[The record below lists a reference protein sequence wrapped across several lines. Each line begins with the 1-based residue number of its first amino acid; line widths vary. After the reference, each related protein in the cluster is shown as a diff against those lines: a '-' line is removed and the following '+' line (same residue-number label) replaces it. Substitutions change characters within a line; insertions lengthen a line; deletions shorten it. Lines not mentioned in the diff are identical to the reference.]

1 MDART
6 KLRLL
11 VGPVRPFIL
20 SKVRDALVRPLKLRS
35 ARAQLQRGV
44 AADLELRSHVYP
56 LPSSEPDLAYA
67 HAMADG
73 FFNAFGA
80 ERWDRDRFAIEAPD
94 PRTTIELA
102 RCHQMTAYALAE
114 AHDHTRDW
122 FAEFERE
129 LRSFITNHP
138 PLTGPMWAVGM
149 DTGIRLFNIVVAWDW
164 FTQQGRRSDAVDALV
179 KKTAAEHHVALMATL
194 ETSGGMGTSHL
205 LGGLLG
211 QIVHASFVRR
221 PTSTGVRRPT
231 SDVLIAF
238 EREVDRQILDDGM
251 SFEASTGY
259 HRQVV
264 DILVQAEVLI
274 RNTPELMS
282 AASPKLFERIAK
294 AVDALQELER
304 AGMPLVGDNDD
315 GVVVKGARVQ
325 VKGERVK
332 GWKGGRELVAF
343 EKFGLWIWH
352 VDDAVL
358 TARNG
363 PVGQYGKGGHAH
375 NDQNSIT
382 LSVGGEQVIVDPGS
396 YCYMM
401 DPVRRNIDR
410 STAVHATVDVGVEQ
424 AWWPEDAGEGLF
436 WLLENR
442 TQSAV
447 DVATATSWRGRIKTH
462 TRSMEIG
469 KREITVID
477 TVDGDQQLATI
488 SFPLGPNVQVSF
500 AGNTAHLTVNDSVV
514 ELRWSDADASIVPLN
529 IAPAYLVSVPT
540 QRLVLR
546 MLTMSAEWTIRW

>member
-11 VGPVRPFIL
+11 IGPVRPFIL
-20 SKVRDALVRPLKLRS
+20 SKVREALVRPFNLRS

-44 AADLELRSHVYP
+44 AADLELRTNVYP
-56 LPSSEPDLAYA
+56 LPEFAPDLDYA
-67 HAMADG
+67 NAMADG

-80 ERWDRDRFAIEAPD
+80 ERWDRDRFSIDAPD

-102 RCHQMTAYALAE
+102 RCHQFTAYALASVQ
-114 AHDHTRDW
+114 DHTRDW
-122 FAEFERE
+122 FAEFEQD

-149 DTGIRLFNIVVAWDW
+149 DTGIRLFNILVAWDW
-164 FTQQGRRSDAVDALV
+164 FMQQGRRSDAVDTLV

-211 QIVHASFVRR
+211 QIVHASFVL
-221 PTSTGVRRPT
+221 RPT
-231 SDVLIAF
+231 SDVLKQF
-238 EREVDRQILDDGM
+238 EREVERQVLDDGM

-264 DILVQAEVLI
+264 DILEQAEVLI

-282 AASPKLFERIAK
+282 TASPKLFERIGR
-294 AVDALQELER
+294 AVDALNELER

-315 GVVVKGARVQ
+315 GVVVKGARV
-325 VKGERVK
+325 E

-352 VDDAVL
+352 LDDAVL

-424 AWWPEDAGEGLF
+424 AWWPEDVGEGLF
-436 WLLENR
+436 WLLEDR

-447 DVATATSWRGRIKTH
+447 DVATTTSWRGRIKTH

-469 KREITVID
+469 KREITVVD
-477 TVDGDQQLATI
+477 TVEGDQRLASI
-488 SFPLGPNVQVSF
+488 AFPLGPNVQISL
-500 AGNTAHLTVNDSVV
+500 AENTAHLTVNDSVV
-514 ELRWSDADASIVPLN
+514 ELRWSDADASIVPMN
-529 IAPAYLVSVPT
+529 IAPAYLVNVPT
-540 QRLVLR
+540 KRLVL
-546 MLTMSAEWTIRW
+546 TMNTSSVSWNLSW